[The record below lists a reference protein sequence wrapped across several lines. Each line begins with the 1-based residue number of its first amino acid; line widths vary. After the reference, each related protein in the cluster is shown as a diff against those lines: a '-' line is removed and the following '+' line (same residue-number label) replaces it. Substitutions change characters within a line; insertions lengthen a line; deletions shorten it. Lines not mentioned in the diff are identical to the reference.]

1 MKYGIEV
8 NVQKKSHSNISKAD
22 IALSCNA
29 VYNYVI
35 HPARPVATAREMWY
49 NGENSEDSQ

>member
-8 NVQKKSHSNISKAD
+8 NVQKKSHNNISKAD